1 MRPRAQSL
9 VSPKAQS
16 LETLRDEQK
25 AKKFEKIVQ
34 ARAAMKQRLFD
45 YCALQEQAQRDNAAA

>member
-1 MRPRAQSL
+1 
-9 VSPKAQS
+9 
-16 LETLRDEQK
+16 LRDEQK

-45 YCALQEQAQRDNAAA
+45 YCALQEQAQRANAAA